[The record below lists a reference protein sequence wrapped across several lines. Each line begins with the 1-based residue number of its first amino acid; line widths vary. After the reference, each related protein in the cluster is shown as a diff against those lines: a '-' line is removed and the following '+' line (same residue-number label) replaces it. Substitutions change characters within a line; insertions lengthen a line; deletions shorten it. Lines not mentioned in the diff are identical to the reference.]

1 MVKVHSHMTNNVV
14 FQDLSTYV
22 QHISNKESKWD
33 VILIRFNIML
43 YDNFNISILY
53 TYIHLKQVNYHMTH
67 AVSLTCHY
75 LWWHIVPSTCHYL
88 WWHIVSSTYH
98 YLWWHYVS
106 PQCHYLRYYITI
118 NLTRSSH
125 HIIVKRYKITTRW
138 FIYSVSNSLW

>member
-14 FQDLSTYV
+14 FQDPSTYV

-75 LWWHIVPSTCHYL
+75 LWWHIVPSTCYYL
-88 WWHIVSSTYH
+88 WHIVSST
-98 YLWWHYVS
+98 
-106 PQCHYLRYYITI
+106 CHYLKWHIQCHQHVIIYMTHSVI
-118 NLTRSSH
+118 NISLSMMTLCVTTMSLSKILH
-125 HIIVKRYKITTRW
+125 HNK
-138 FIYSVSNSLW
+138 LG